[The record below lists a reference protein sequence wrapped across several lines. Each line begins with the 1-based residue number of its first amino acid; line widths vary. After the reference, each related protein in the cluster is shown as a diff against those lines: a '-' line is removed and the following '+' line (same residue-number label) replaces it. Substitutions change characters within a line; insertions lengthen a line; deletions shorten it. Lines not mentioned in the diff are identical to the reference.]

1 MRQRWGEVRRPVAFG
16 GYLILRFRQHLASN
30 FCGSILNRESPNAQ
44 LAVLALPDHRQPW
57 RHAIEYGL
65 IAALIAVAAV
75 VVMTTVGTNLSG
87 VFSQVASSL

>member
-1 MRQRWGEVRRPVAFG
+1 MRSLQ
-16 GYLILRFRQHLASN
+16 YLRCLITDSR
-30 FCGSILNRESPNAQ
+30 G
-44 LAVLALPDHRQPW
+44 VT
-57 RHAIEYGL
+57 AIEYGL